1 MFTDYCCTY
10 PPVMSGPVGVMNIYY
25 IQADESY
32 NVVHIPVDDHWVM
45 LHTISGSGQLRLE
58 KQSYNLAAGDLLLFQ
73 SSTDFYYHCP
83 GAAWEFWWFEFTC
96 PSPGAFSAGNY
107 HVPHDATLQ
116 ILCRESLRFMKSKD
130 HLAASSLFL
139 AYLEYALA
147 SERHRQDADHLL
159 FLDRVQQADSYIR
172 LHLRDVTVASLAKH
186 LCIHQRTLQTSF
198 LRCTGQSPSRYIQQ
212 IRLEYAAYYLQ
223 NTTKTIGELSLDLG
237 YSSPFHLSKA
247 FKQHYGASP
256 SEYRKSLWKN

>member
-83 GAAWEFWWFEFTC
+83 GDAWEFWWFEFSL
-96 PSPGAFSAGNY
+96 PKPRRFFRRQLSRAPLM
-107 HVPHDATLQ
+107 PR
-116 ILCRESLRFMKSKD
+116 CRSC
-130 HLAASSLFL
+130 AA
-139 AYLEYALA
+139 
-147 SERHRQDADHLL
+147 
-159 FLDRVQQADSYIR
+159 
-172 LHLRDVTVASLAKH
+172 
-186 LCIHQRTLQTSF
+186 
-198 LRCTGQSPSRYIQQ
+198 
-212 IRLEYAAYYLQ
+212 
-223 NTTKTIGELSLDLG
+223 
-237 YSSPFHLSKA
+237 KA
-247 FKQHYGASP
+247 FAS
-256 SEYRKSLWKN
+256 